1 MEPVRN
7 DHGSPGGVNFPR
19 QGPGDGEG
27 EDDVALVDVNTAA
40 TASVMSPN
48 VWIRRPRKAVPMRS
62 PDGTS
67 RGGMIDDENVRPPKT
82 SSRVKSRTTPVRRG
96 QQEVG
101 ELTRHAGMI
110 EREHAVVDH
119 DNHVSGSSKRT
130 PRGVQAQDEGGLNH
144 GTRRRRRRS
153 AVFQSDE
160 YIVDEMASPEA
171 DTGLYVSIQ
180 RDPDAAVVRMPH
192 MVSPGGV
199 QDDDILKTVEEND
212 KAEADLKEISDIE
225 GEIAKNAEVNMLLEQ
240 LLASKTKRLEELH
253 VQNATIK
260 RIFGAIDVVKD
271 DFVIEGLSEEERR
284 SKMISIGQRLIQSL
298 RGAPSGQGGR
308 PSGSGRDQA
317 AGAGDQG
324 HSSRNACL
332 PMAAPDMY
340 PMESQIAAASVIAA
354 KGDPARALLSLLEKA
369 LEANMMDR
377 QHPS

>member
-1 MEPVRN
+1 MEPARN
-7 DHGSPGGVNFPR
+7 EHGSPGGVDLPR
-19 QGPGDGEG
+19 QGPGFG

-40 TASVMSPN
+40 TASLMSPN

-67 RGGMIDDENVRPPKT
+67 RGGMYDDENVRPSKT
-82 SSRVKSRTTPVRRG
+82 SSRVKSRTTPVRRR
-96 QQEVG
+96 QEDEVG
-101 ELTRHAGMI
+101 KLTRHAGMI
-110 EREHAVVDH
+110 EREHAGVDH
-119 DNHVSGSSKRT
+119 DNNHVPGSSKRT
-130 PRGVQAQDEGGLNH
+130 PQGVQTQDEGGVNH

-160 YIVDEMASPEA
+160 YVVDETASPEA
-171 DTGLYVSIQ
+171 DPGLYVSIQ
-180 RDPDAAVVRMPH
+180 NDPDAAVVRR

-240 LLASKTKRLEELH
+240 LLASKTKKLEELH

-284 SKMISIGQRLIQSL
+284 NKMISIGQRLIQSL
-298 RGAPSGQGGR
+298 RGASSGQGGR
-308 PSGSGRDQA
+308 PSGSGRDQSQA
-317 AGAGDQG
+317 AGDQR

>member
-7 DHGSPGGVNFPR
+7 EHGSPGGVDVPR
-19 QGPGDGEG
+19 QGPGFG

-40 TASVMSPN
+40 TASLMSPN

-67 RGGMIDDENVRPPKT
+67 RGGMYDDENVQPSKT

-96 QQEVG
+96 QHDEVG

-110 EREHAVVDH
+110 EREHAGVDH
-119 DNHVSGSSKRT
+119 DNNHVSGSSKRT
-130 PRGVQAQDEGGLNH
+130 PQGVQTQMRVGES

-160 YIVDEMASPEA
+160 YVVDETASPEA
-171 DTGLYVSIQ
+171 DPGLYVSIQ
-180 RDPDAAVVRMPH
+180 KIQMLQVVRR

-240 LLASKTKRLEELH
+240 LLASKTKKLEELH

-298 RGAPSGQGGR
+298 RGRHLARGASIRVWQRSESSCWRPRTFIQERMLADGCPRHVPYGVSDCSGISDCSKGR
-308 PSGSGRDQA
+308 PCS
-317 AGAGDQG
+317 
-324 HSSRNACL
+324 
-332 PMAAPDMY
+332 
-340 PMESQIAAASVIAA
+340 
-354 KGDPARALLSLLEKA
+354 ALLSLLEKA

>member
-1 MEPVRN
+1 MRN
-7 DHGSPGGVNFPR
+7 DLGSPGAGGVGIPR
-19 QGPGDGEG
+19 PGPGEGEG

-67 RGGMIDDENVRPPKT
+67 RGGVYDDENMRPPKT
-82 SSRVKSRTTPVRRG
+82 SSRVKSRTTPMRRG
-96 QQEVG
+96 HQDGVG

-110 EREHAVVDH
+110 EREHAVADH
-119 DNHVSGSSKRT
+119 GDHVPGSSKRT
-130 PRGVQAQDEGGLNH
+130 PGGVQVQEGGGVNH
-144 GTRRRRRRS
+144 GTRRRRRKS

-160 YIVDEMASPEA
+160 YIVEETASPEA
-171 DTGLYVSIQ
+171 DPGLYVSIQ
-180 RDPDAAVVRMPH
+180 QDPDAGVVRR
-192 MVSPGGV
+192 MVSPGG

-240 LLASKTKRLEELH
+240 LLASKTKKLEELH

-260 RIFGAIDVVKD
+260 RIFGAVDVVKD
-271 DFVIEGLSEEERR
+271 DFIIEGLLEEERR
-284 SKMISIGQRLIQSL
+284 NKMIRIGQRLIQSL
-298 RGAPSGQGGR
+298 RGASAKAGHPSA
-308 PSGSGRDQA
+308 SGRDGQA
-317 AGAGDQG
+317 TAAAAEDQG
-324 HSSRNACL
+324 HSRHACL

-369 LEANMMDR
+369 LEANMLDR
-377 QHPS
+377 HGSS